1 MSGMSLG
8 GPKQY
13 GLIKKP
19 VVNQNKGLVAN
30 KKPILFSNDDDDIDE
45 VDDSNDTNAI
55 KRANRFIVSSK
66 STQQSAVVQDDIAVY
81 DYDGAYDSFK
91 SNDNN
96 NNSSHPLLSSEG
108 SSNLP
113 KPKPKYIE
121 SIIAT
126 SKIREK
132 EQERMYERKLMRD
145 RKKEDELYGD
155 TEKFMTSAY
164 KKKLEDE
171 KKWEYE
177 DKLIDIVE
185 QKTDFRSKGM
195 HGFYANL
202 MSKNVATV
210 SNYIY
215 IPYYYTFNY
224 ININL

>member
-1 MSGMSLG
+1 MSSSA
-8 GPKQY
+8 PKQY

-19 VVNQNKGLVAN
+19 IINNQNKGILAT
-30 KKPILFSNDDDDIDE
+30 KKPTLFSNDDDDIDDVE
-45 VDDSNDTNAI
+45 DSNDTNAI
-55 KRANRFIVSSK
+55 KRANRFIISSK
-66 STQQSAVVQDDIAVY
+66 STQQSSILKDDIEVY
-81 DYDGAYDSFK
+81 DYDGAYDTFK
-91 SNDNN
+91 SNDTTSN
-96 NNSSHPLLSSEG
+96 HPLLSSEG
-108 SSNLP
+108 SSNLV

-121 SIIAT
+121 TIIAT

-132 EQERMYERKLMRD
+132 EQERMYERKIMRE

-164 KKKLEDE
+164 KKKLEEE

-185 QKTDFRSKGM
+185 QKTDYRSKGM

-210 SNYIY
+210 CYYILY
-215 IPYYYTFNY
+215 
-224 ININL
+224 

>member
-1 MSGMSLG
+1 MSSFG
-8 GPKQY
+8 GQQVKQY

-19 VVNQNKGLVAN
+19 APVSSNQGKGLIVN
-30 KKPILFSNDDDDIDE
+30 KRPTLFNDDDDVDDI
-45 VDDSNDTNAI
+45 DDSNNSNAI
-55 KRANRFIVSSK
+55 KRANQFIISSK
-66 STQQSAVVQDDIAVY
+66 STQRKSSIVQDDIEIY

-91 SNDNN
+91 SNDTSNN
-96 NNSSHPLLSSEG
+96 HPLLSSEG
-108 SSNLP
+108 SSNL
-113 KPKPKYIE
+113 PKPKYIE

-132 EQERMYERKLMRD
+132 EQERMYERKLMRE

-185 QKTDFRSKGM
+185 QKTDYRSKGM
-195 HGFYANL
+195 HGFYSNL

-210 SNYIY
+210 SVNFFFY
-215 IPYYYTFNY
+215 
-224 ININL
+224 L

>member
-1 MSGMSLG
+1 MSGISLG

-19 VVNQNKGLVAN
+19 VGLVGNKGLVANKGLVTN

-45 VDDSNDTNAI
+45 VDDNNDTNAI
-55 KRANRFIVSSK
+55 KRANRFIISSK
-66 STQQSAVVQDDIAVY
+66 STQQSAVVQDDIAIY

-91 SNDNN
+91 SNDN
-96 NNSSHPLLSSEG
+96 SSNHHPLLSSEG

-210 SNYIY
+210 SNYI
-215 IPYYYTFNY
+215 PYYHTY
-224 ININL
+224 